1 MYNAISHHMQA
12 SIAHRTKLGGTV
24 HSALAHWYTLY
35 LIIPQ
40 TSKAHCNALFKVG
53 WYSALVHNVPSQQSP
68 VYQDYQVVHC
78 ASIAHRTR
86 WHSAPYSTVVQCSS
100 YQVEHWTSIPH
111 RAPGGTVVHFTSIA
125 HRGAPGGLHTSP
137 HQMLHYT
144 SIAHRTRWYT
154 NTTPAPGG
162 LHQASPPLPL

>member
-1 MYNAISHHMQA
+1 MINCTQGGTLANIIIHQHTVYKHKPNSMYNAISHHIQA

-86 WHSAPYSTVVQCSS
+86 WHSAPYSTVVQWYS
-100 YQVEHWTSIPH
+100 
-111 RAPGGTVVHFTSIA
+111 
-125 HRGAPGGLHTSP
+125 
-137 HQMLHYT
+137 
-144 SIAHRTRWYT
+144 AHRTRWNTGPAYLTAHQVAQWYT
-154 NTTPAPGG
+154 
-162 LHQASPPLPL
+162 SPV